1 MLFSEF
7 YGSYFNVVAAVL
19 REAVEGTLT
28 EKRLLET
35 VREKAF
41 AESILTIPT
50 AIRND
55 DWGLLTKRLKT
66 PLKHV
71 PKMPLT
77 TLQKRWMKTI
87 LNDPRIRLFSPSVE
101 GLEDVEPLYSQ
112 DDIVW
117 FDRYC
122 DSDPYESPAY
132 IEHFRTILQALH
144 ERRKLRIT
152 FVSATGKEN
161 KWVCVPYRLEYSA
174 KDDKFRLLTAER
186 YVSTVN
192 LARISYCELLEPH
205 SDAAYHAPQMRIDT
219 AVLEVTD
226 ERNALERV
234 MLHFSHLEKEAVR
247 VDETHYR
254 LAIRYNHEDETEIL
268 IRILSFGSVVRV
280 LPPSPLIAQLR
291 ERLQKQQSLTASAFS
306 VSS

>member
-1 MLFSEF
+1 MLFSEV

-19 REAVEGTLT
+19 KDAVEGTLT

-41 AESILTIPT
+41 AESVLTIPT
-50 AIRND
+50 AIRSDN
-55 DWGLLTKRLKT
+55 WGLLTRNLST
-66 PLKHV
+66 PLENI

-77 TLQKRWMKTI
+77 TLQKRWMKAI
-87 LNDPRIRLFSPSVE
+87 LDDPRIRLFSPSAE
-101 GLEDVEPLYSQ
+101 GLENIDPLYRQ
-112 DDIVW
+112 EDFVF
-117 FDRYC
+117 FDRYS
-122 DSDPYESPAY
+122 DSDPYEDPAY
-132 IEHFRTILQALH
+132 IAHFQTILCALR

-152 FVSATGKEN
+152 FTGAKGREN
-161 KWVCVPYRLEYSA
+161 KWVCVPYKLEYSA
-174 KDDKFRLLTAER
+174 KDDKFRLLTAEKD
-186 YVSTVN
+186 VSTVN
-192 LARISYCELLEPH
+192 LARISYCELLEPY
-205 SDAAYHAPQMRIDT
+205 SDAAYHAPQTQIDT
-219 AVLEVTD
+219 AVLEITD
-226 ERNALERV
+226 RRNALERV

-291 ERLQKQQSLTASAFS
+291 ERLQKQQCLNYTAAR
-306 VSS
+306 